1 MMYQDDSG
9 TDPVHL
15 PAIRT
20 LLVDDS
26 IFDRKRIRRLGDRID
41 LPLVFEET
49 ASVAGLKQCL
59 DREKFDL
66 FLIDYAMPEADGLA
80 ALAAIRAHGG
90 HAGAASIM
98 ISGNSDARV
107 AVAALKQ
114 GCHDFIPKEDM
125 SPALLKRA
133 MLAALAGRGFVG
145 GFSPPPFVDAEQMRA
160 LMRMALSDQTIR
172 DMLRAPLEEGLQ
184 AAARNIGLGWGLQ
197 STQEVQQFLYD
208 FIKPDEFEFY

>member
-1 MMYQDDSG
+1 MKQDDSD

-20 LLVDDS
+20 LLIDDS
-26 IFDRKRIRRLGDRID
+26 IFDRKRIRRLGDLID
-41 LPLVFEET
+41 LPLIFEET
-49 ASVAGLKQCL
+49 ASVAGMKQCL
-59 DREKFDL
+59 ERQKFDL

-98 ISGNSDARV
+98 ISGNSDPRV

-125 SPALLKRA
+125 SPTLLKRA
-133 MLAALAGRGFVG
+133 MLAALAGRGFAGAG
-145 GFSPPPFVDAEQMRA
+145 GAPSWGDVERMRA

-172 DMLRAPLEEGLQ
+172 EMLRAPLEEGLQ
-184 AAARNIGLGWGLQ
+184 SAARSIGLGWGPQ
-197 STQEVQQFLYD
+197 SPQEIQQFLYD

>member
-1 MMYQDDSG
+1 MRQHDSG
-9 TDPVHL
+9 TDPGQL

-26 IFDRKRIRRLGDRID
+26 SFDRKRIRRLGDRID
-41 LPLVFEET
+41 MPLVFEET

-59 DREKFDL
+59 ERERFDL

-80 ALAAIRAHGG
+80 ALATIRAHGG

-114 GCHDFIPKEDM
+114 GCNDFIPKEDM

-133 MLAALAGRGFVG
+133 MLAALAGRGFG
-145 GFSPPPFVDAEQMRA
+145 RGFTPPPLVDVEQMRG
-160 LMRMALSDQTIR
+160 LMRMAMADQAIR
-172 DMLRAPLEEGLQ
+172 DMLRPPLEEGLQ
-184 AAARNIGLGWGLQ
+184 AAARSIGLGWGLR
-197 STQEVQQFLYD
+197 SSQEIQQFLFD
-208 FIKPDEFEFY
+208 FIQPDEFEFY